1 MGDRSENL
9 IGFSS
14 HTRRLEP
21 QLIMSKFGVTIDH
34 ENKPIGSLL
43 KVILENDIIDLRAK
57 VKEEKPN
64 DLKDVDAHHLVV
76 WRCKGEQ
83 VFDDEDRSDL
93 KLQLE
98 ASSQNDLLQKGS
110 YRTRR
115 EAEDK

>member
-1 MGDRSENL
+1 MGDWSENL
-9 IGFSS
+9 IGFSG

-21 QLIMSKFGVTIDH
+21 QLTMATPTVWCLTIDH

-83 VFDDEDRSDL
+83 VFYDEDRSDL
-93 KLQLE
+93 KLQVRTVFI
-98 ASSQNDLLQKGS
+98 QKGS
-110 YRTRR
+110 YSTRR